1 MSVDKF
7 GSSLRN
13 SSSEIGVF
21 NENASSSLKWR
32 LGSINS
38 DLQEKYH
45 SSSSQIQNIDSSVR
59 EVRTHL
65 KNLEFEDKRRFESL
79 TSQIEQIHSTYRI
92 LEEKFEKPFKELQ
105 QYFDSSRPVT
115 DGIHASI
122 RKVEQDFLGFSGVTE
137 RRVNSVSNRI
147 EKLESSVEGITN
159 QIKELNSHQSH
170 LSSITHS
177 VAQQIELLKEEV
189 QRHKKNLTGHIASA
203 RAFEEDFRDS
213 LKVKLLC
220 LKDLN
225 SMKANLI
232 FTGYFNLKGGKTE
245 MKYFKSQYEIILVS
259 NDLNKWYEEN
269 VYDLID
275 QMVEFEGVG
284 SGWSLEGII
293 SLKVIIAKSDLLNG
307 ASYIKLPKFISDKKA
322 VINIECSELEN
333 DCFAVC
339 IMAHL
344 FPLKKGSPRQNKHNS
359 YIAYER
365 SGVEFGE
372 INFPVRLI
380 DIPRFEAL
388 NGNISLNNIYE
399 EDDGDREDNDKLHK
413 EVIDSED
420 PDLKKSKRFNFKKSK
435 LIENTF
441 QRHIPYSVGLY
452 YHDRYEEEKSYYTSF
467 RGRDCTMSFAQEL
480 RKIAER
486 VHYRFSLSSIQ
497 ITTMFADINEVTP
510 YPETRK
516 VSELEVDHPY
526 RVKGG
531 NLIKTKFG
539 MKIVLELKGDD
550 GKEFTIYIPKGLN
563 DVMLKNSNH
572 WKKKTPPKKI
582 SKKIAKN
589 KFIDLEA
596 KEAEK
601 DESEVEKDDSGS
613 DLELS
618 D

>member
-1 MSVDKF
+1 
-7 GSSLRN
+7 
-13 SSSEIGVF
+13 
-21 NENASSSLKWR
+21 
-32 LGSINS
+32 
-38 DLQEKYH
+38 
-45 SSSSQIQNIDSSVR
+45 
-59 EVRTHL
+59 
-65 KNLEFEDKRRFESL
+65 
-79 TSQIEQIHSTYRI
+79 
-92 LEEKFEKPFKELQ
+92 
-105 QYFDSSRPVT
+105 
-115 DGIHASI
+115 
-122 RKVEQDFLGFSGVTE
+122 
-137 RRVNSVSNRI
+137 
-147 EKLESSVEGITN
+147 
-159 QIKELNSHQSH
+159 
-170 LSSITHS
+170 
-177 VAQQIELLKEEV
+177 
-189 QRHKKNLTGHIASA
+189 
-203 RAFEEDFRDS
+203 
-213 LKVKLLC
+213 
-220 LKDLN
+220 
-225 SMKANLI
+225 MKANLI
-232 FTGYFNLKGGKTE
+232 FTGYFNLKGEKTE

-269 VYDLID
+269 VNDLID

-284 SGWSLEGII
+284 SGWSLEEII

-344 FPLKKGSPRQNKHNS
+344 FPLKKGSPRQNKRNS
-359 YIAYER
+359 YIAYEK
-365 SGVEFGE
+365 SGVEFGD

-399 EDDGDREDNDKLHK
+399 EDDDDRKDNDKLQK

-420 PDLKKSKRFNFKKSK
+420 PDLQKSKRFNFKKSK

-497 ITTMFADINEVTP
+497 ITTMFADINGVTP

-550 GKEFTIYIPKGLN
+550 GKEFTIYIPKALN
-563 DVMLKNSNH
+563 DVILKNSNH
-572 WKKKTPPKKI
+572 WLDIFNKGGTLVTHVGNTKLKFEAGLTKKPAPVKRNKRKIAKIIESDDEVEIKKGGKKKTPPKKI